1 MKMIKSKKE
10 IDLIKESGKI
20 VSNVLKQLSE
30 KCKEGI
36 TPLEIDAICKK
47 LIEKENAIPACLN
60 YFGFPASICISVNEI
75 AIHGVPTSIPF
86 KNGDLVKLDLVVNK
100 NGYLADSA
108 VTVGIGNLSEKANQL
123 KEVTKKCLYSSI
135 YEIKPGLS
143 TIDLVKPIKQITSK
157 YGYGIIKEYCGH
169 GIGTEMHEEP
179 YIVHD
184 PDYAVDFTLKSGMI
198 ICVEPMITEGLPNVK
213 VLDDKWSVSTL
224 DNSLAAHFEHTVLV
238 TDNGYEVL
246 TL

>member
-1 MKMIKSKKE
+1 M
-10 IDLIKESGKI
+10 LI
-20 VSNVLKQLSE
+20 
-30 KCKEGI
+30 
-36 TPLEIDAICKK
+36 
-47 LIEKENAIPACLN
+47 LIS
-60 YFGFPASICISVNEI
+60 ASICISVNEI
-75 AIHGVPTSIPF
+75 AIHGIPTSTPF

-108 VTVGIGNLSEKANQL
+108 ITIGIGNLSEKASQL

-135 YEIKPGLS
+135 YKIKPGLS
-143 TIDLVKPIKQITSK
+143 TVDLVKPIKEITNK

-184 PDYAVDFTLKSGMI
+184 PDYAIDFILKSGMV
-198 ICVEPMITEGLPNVK
+198 ICVEPMITEGLPDVK
-213 VLDDKWSVSTL
+213 VLNDKWSVSTL